1 LIAEPTTDERAETQT
16 LLDKIHRKNIYL
28 ALRLRGFPKLHMT
41 LRYYAGADRDFFA
54 SLCLRVAQWLADREP
69 EPFRC
74 NLGKRDMFGPRRDV
88 PVLLATE
95 PLPAWVEELRNLV
108 PSHDTYDRFRPHV
121 STRSEEPG
129 IYLFDS
135 VAVMHRK
142 EVLCQWALRTRQEN
156 QLWE

>member
-1 LIAEPTTDERAETQT
+1 MIAEPTTDERAETQT

-41 LRYYAGADRDFFA
+41 LRYYAGVDREFRED
-54 SLCLRVAQWLADREP
+54 LCLKVAQWLAERGP

-74 NLGKRDMFGPRRDV
+74 NLGKRDMFGPRRNV

-121 STRSEEPG
+121 STKTEEPG
-129 IYLFDS
+129 VYLIDG

-142 EVLCQWALRTRQEN
+142 DVLSQWALRTKQEG